1 MDLTPA
7 KDAWQREVRDVLL
20 EHLTPELRAALPG
33 WRETA
38 PVDRH
43 PAVRRLLETMAA
55 RGWFGI
61 GVPAEYGGQG
71 RSAVEQFLFFEA
83 CDYLGTPHPDLMT
96 TVSVGPTIARAGTD
110 EQRRRWL
117 PGIVSGGVEFALGYS
132 EDAAGTDLANLRCR
146 AVRDGD
152 HWVVDGHKL
161 WNTGAH
167 HATHEWLACRT
178 DPDAPR
184 HRGISILAVP
194 LDSPGITVRA
204 LPTWGGLRTNEV
216 TFTGVRVPAD
226 HLIGEAGQGWAH
238 ITTALAL
245 ERVGI
250 AGVGTL
256 RRLFDGLVAE
266 LGAGAGPDGAAAVRL
281 AELETRVRAVRL
293 LALRTLG
300 EIDAGRLSDA
310 DAAMLKVAATELVAE
325 LSDAALEMCGERSRL
340 ATGEPGSPLGGFAEL
355 TYRRAPYLR
364 FGGGTNEVQRT
375 MVAQRRYGLPTSAR
389 SAPAPVGRAGRR
401 AGESS
406 EHRALRGS
414 TAAFLRDHVDPRRL
428 ARGDAGHRD
437 ALWTAVCGQGWPVLA
452 VPQVYGGAGAAPAD
466 LAVVLAEAARA
477 ALPSTLRSTAA
488 AALALAL
495 AGSAEQR
502 RRWLPRLATGA
513 ATVAAP
519 PELLMLRAA
528 RGAGTDGAGYR
539 LDGDLHRLDDAT
551 PGAVVVAVAVDD
563 TGATRLVAVDTASD
577 GVTVTPLRSVSGEPL
592 GAVACTAVAI
602 GTADVS
608 APLRPHRVDDVADVC
623 ALLAAVELVGLGEEL
638 LERTVAHVTTR
649 EQFGRPIGTFQA
661 VAHHVADMGSAL
673 ECARMLVDAA
683 LADLGAGR
691 PARRSAAAAKARAGR
706 AATAISRLA
715 HQLHGAIGYV
725 TESDLHLYSRRATA
739 VALSAGTASEHLA
752 FLARRYRADR
762 PGTLGL
768 DALDSPDRS
777 VDLSRRSDGG
787 TMFPDQKPRREASTE
802 RREAGQ

>member
-7 KDAWQREVRDVLL
+7 EDAWQREVRDVLL

-38 PVDRH
+38 AADRH
-43 PAVRRLLETMAA
+43 PAVRGLLAAMVA

-71 RSAVEQFLFFEA
+71 RSAVDQFLFFEA
-83 CDYLGTPHPDLMT
+83 CDYLGAPHPDLMT
-96 TVSVGPTIARAGTD
+96 TVSIGPTIARVGTAA
-110 EQRRRWL
+110 QRRRWL
-117 PGIVSGGVEFALGYS
+117 PGIVSGEVEFALGYS
-132 EDAAGTDLANLRCR
+132 EDTAGTDLANLRCR
-146 AVRDGD
+146 AVREGD
-152 HWVVDGHKL
+152 DWVIDGHKL

-167 HATHEWLACRT
+167 HASHEWLACRT

-184 HRGISILAVP
+184 HRGISIIAVP
-194 LDSPGITVRA
+194 LDRPGIAVRA

-238 ITTALAL
+238 VTTALAL

-256 RRLFDGLVAE
+256 RRLFDGLTAE
-266 LGAGAGPDGAAAVRL
+266 LCTGSGPDGATAVRL

-293 LALRTLG
+293 LALRTLR

-310 DAAMLKVAATELVAE
+310 DAAMLKVTATELMAE
-325 LSDAALEMCGERSRL
+325 LSDAALETCGERSRL
-340 ATGEPGSPLGGFAEL
+340 AHDEPGAPLGGLAEL
-355 TYRRAPYLR
+355 AYRRSPYLR

-389 SAPAPVGRAGRR
+389 SAPAAVERVSRR
-401 AGESS
+401 TGESP
-406 EHRALRGS
+406 EHRALRES
-414 TAAFLRDHVDPRRL
+414 AAAFLGDHVDRRRL
-428 ARGDAGHRD
+428 ADGDAGHRD
-437 ALWTAVCGQGWPVLA
+437 ALWAAVGEQGWPALA
-452 VPQVYGGAGAAPAD
+452 VPECHGGAGAAPAD

-488 AALALAL
+488 AALALAR
-495 AGSAEQR
+495 AGSPEQQR
-502 RRWLPRLATGA
+502 QWLPRLAAGA
-513 ATVAAP
+513 AAAVGTP
-519 PELLMLRAA
+519 SGLPGLRA
-528 RGAGTDGAGYR
+528 DGPGYR
-539 LDGDLHRLDDAT
+539 LDGHLPRLDDAG
-551 PGAVVVAVAVDD
+551 PAAVLVAVAADDAGGHRLVTVD
-563 TGATRLVAVDTASD
+563 TGAV
-577 GVTVTPLRSVSGEPL
+577 GVTVAPLRSISDESLGTVGCTGVAL
-592 GAVACTAVAI
+592 GA
-602 GTADVS
+602 ADVS
-608 APLRPHRVDDVADVC
+608 APLAPGRADDVADVC

-638 LERTVAHVTTR
+638 LERTVAHVSGR
-649 EQFGRPIGTFQA
+649 EQFGRPIGSFQA

-673 ECARMLVDAA
+673 ECARLLVGVA

-691 PARRSAAAAKARAGR
+691 PARRSVAAAKARAGR

-725 TESDLHLYSRRATA
+725 TESDLYLYSRRATA

-752 FLARRYRADR
+752 LLARRYRAG
-762 PGTLGL
+762 PPSTLGL
-768 DALDSPDRS
+768 DVLDTSGHPHSHNRALTAHPRS
-777 VDLSRRSDGG
+777 
-787 TMFPDQKPRREASTE
+787 
-802 RREAGQ
+802 

>member
-7 KDAWQREVRDVLL
+7 EDAWQREVRDVLL
-20 EHLTPELRAALPG
+20 EHLTPELSAALPI

-38 PVDRH
+38 AADRH
-43 PAVRRLLETMAA
+43 PAVRGLLETMVA
-55 RGWFGI
+55 RGWFGL

-71 RSAVEQFLFFEA
+71 RTAVEQFLFFEA

-96 TVSVGPTIARAGTD
+96 TVSIGPTIARVGTD

-117 PGIVSGGVEFALGYS
+117 PGIVSGEVEFALGYS

-152 HWVVDGHKL
+152 DWVIDGHKL

-184 HRGISILAVP
+184 HRGISIIAVP
-194 LDSPGITVRA
+194 LDSPGIAVRE

-226 HLIGEAGQGWAH
+226 HLIGEAGQGWAYV
-238 ITTALAL
+238 TAALAL

-250 AGVGTL
+250 AGVGML
-256 RRLFDGLVAE
+256 RRLFDGLTAE
-266 LGAGAGPDGAAAVRL
+266 LCTGSGPDGATAPRF

-293 LALRTLG
+293 LALRTLR

-310 DAAMLKVAATELVAE
+310 DAAMLKVTATELMAE
-325 LSDAALEMCGERSRL
+325 LSDASLETCGERSRL
-340 ATGEPGSPLGGFAEL
+340 AHDEPGAPLGGLAEL
-355 TYRRAPYLR
+355 AYRRSPYMR

-375 MVAQRRYGLPTSAR
+375 IVAQRRYGLPTSAR
-389 SAPAPVGRAGRR
+389 SAPPAPRTSHRTA
-401 AGESS
+401 ESP
-406 EHRALRGS
+406 EHRALRES
-414 TAAFLRDHVDPRRL
+414 VAAFLGANVDRRRL
-428 ARGDAGHRD
+428 AGGDAGHRV
-437 ALWTAVCGQGWPVLA
+437 ALWTAVCGQGWPALA
-452 VPQVYGGAGAAPAD
+452 VPEAYGGAGATPAD

-488 AALALAL
+488 AALVLAGT
-495 AGSAEQR
+495 GSAEQQQ
-502 RRWLPRLATGA
+502 RWLPRLATRA
-513 ATVAAP
+513 ATVAASP
-519 PELLMLRAA
+519 DLLRLRAA
-528 RGAGTDGAGYR
+528 SAGYR
-539 LDGDLHRLDDAT
+539 LDGDLGRLDDAT
-551 PGAVVVAVAVDD
+551 PGAVVVAVAADD
-563 TGATRLVAVDTASD
+563 EGETRMVAVDTGAD
-577 GVTVTPLRSVSGEPL
+577 GVTVAPLRSISGESL
-592 GAVACTAVAI
+592 GAVACAAVAL

-608 APLRPHRVDDVADVC
+608 APLGPNRSEGVADVC
-623 ALLAAVELVGLGEEL
+623 ALLAAVELIGLGEEL
-638 LERTVAHVTTR
+638 LERTVSHVSGR

-673 ECARMLVDAA
+673 ECARLLVDAA

-691 PARRSAAAAKARAGR
+691 PARRSVAAAKSRAGR

-725 TESDLHLYSRRATA
+725 TESDLYLYSRRATA
-739 VALSAGTASEHLA
+739 VALSAGTAAEHLA
-752 FLARRYRADR
+752 VLARRYRADR
-762 PGTLGL
+762 PTPLGL
-768 DALDSPDRS
+768 DALDSPGRPSLATSTARS
-777 VDLSRRSDGG
+777 PSCH
-787 TMFPDQKPRREASTE
+787 
-802 RREAGQ
+802 